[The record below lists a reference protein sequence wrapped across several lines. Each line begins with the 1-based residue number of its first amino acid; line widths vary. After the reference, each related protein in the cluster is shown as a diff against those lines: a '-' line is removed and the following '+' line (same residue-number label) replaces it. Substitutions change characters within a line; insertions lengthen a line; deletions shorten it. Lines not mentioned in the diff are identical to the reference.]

1 MTTWNWTVLRAGEF
15 YLDAGA
21 MFGIIPKPIWSK
33 WATPDDRNRLPLQQN
48 CLLLES
54 EGRRVLIECGIGDKL
69 SPKLQDIYALEDR
82 HAYGALAE
90 EGLSGNDIDAVILT
104 HLHFDHAGGLT
115 RLDPA
120 NPDPAKPV
128 LTFPQAEIIVQRREW
143 EDAIANKSTMHATYL
158 PNHLTPEV
166 AERTTLVEGEDEVL
180 PGITVIP
187 TPGHTWGQQAVRFT
201 DPVGN
206 TVVFVPDVMP
216 TRFHTAPSVCMA
228 YDVESYT
235 SQCQRIQLMRD
246 AADHDWTLVLNHEHD
261 HPVFKIRHNT
271 ENPSKPHVEEFHPAV
286 KIQGIPQTA

>member
-1 MTTWNWTVLRAGEF
+1 MTTWNWTLLRAGEF

-21 MFGIIPKPIWSK
+21 MFGIIPKPVWSK

-54 EGRRVLIECGIGDKL
+54 EGRRVLIETGIGDKL

-90 EGLSGNDIDAVILT
+90 EGISGEDIDAVILT
-104 HLHFDHAGGLT
+104 HLHFDHAGGIT
-115 RLDPA
+115 RLDPQ
-120 NPDPAKPV
+120 NPDADKPV

-143 EDAIANKSTMHATYL
+143 EDAIANKSNMHATYL

-187 TPGHTWGQQAVRFT
+187 SPGHTWGQQAVRFN
-201 DPVGN
+201 DPDGN

-216 TRFHTAPSVCMA
+216 TRFHCAPSVCMA
-228 YDVESYT
+228 YDVESFT
-235 SQCQRIQLMRD
+235 SQQHRIQLMRD
-246 AADHDWTLVLNHEHD
+246 AADNDWTLVLNHEHA
-261 HPVFKIRHNT
+261 HPIFKIRHNT
-271 ENPSKPHVEEFHPAV
+271 ENPAKPFVEEFHPNV
-286 KIQGIPQTA
+286 KVQGVPQTA